1 LAVKSQPS
9 LRGPLC
15 TTSVFSFLPDVK
27 QLSLIGRQLSVN
39 LSDICALLTK
49 KIKMEIKNRSAYFEF
64 FIDDKYVA
72 GIVLTGTEVKS
83 LRAGKANFNDSYC
96 IFHNGELWI
105 RSLHISEY
113 SHGTI
118 NNHDPIR
125 ERKLL
130 LNRRELKKLEARIKE
145 KGYTIVPL
153 RLFLNEN
160 NLVKLEIGL
169 GKGKKVYDK
178 RETIK
183 QRDTEREIKRYIK

>member
-1 LAVKSQPS
+1 M
-9 LRGPLC
+9 
-15 TTSVFSFLPDVK
+15 D
-27 QLSLIGRQLSVN
+27 
-39 LSDICALLTK
+39 
-49 KIKMEIKNRSAYFEF
+49 IKNRSAYFEY
-64 FIDDKYVA
+64 FIDDKFTA
-72 GIVLTGTEVKS
+72 GIVLLGTEVKS
-83 LRAGKANFNDSYC
+83 LRAGKASFNDSYC

-105 RSLHISEY
+105 RSLHIAEY

-130 LNRRELKKLEARIKE
+130 LNRRELKKLEAKIKE

-153 RLFLNEN
+153 RMFMNEKS
-160 NLVKLEIGL
+160 LVKLEIGL
-169 GKGKKVYDK
+169 GKGKKMHDK